1 MKVVIPLAVAALA
14 VSLGIVPAARAA
26 GDDKVA
32 TVGEHAITRAQ
43 LEEHVRAKLIEL
55 ENQRYELLREGLDE
69 MIADELVKQEASAR
83 KTTPAD
89 LEKQE
94 VAAKVAEPSDEEI
107 QKVYD
112 ANKAQ
117 LGSQTLE
124 QMKPRIVEYL
134 TQQGVQRRR
143 QAFVEELK
151 KAHKTTVELRPP
163 VIEVATAGRPERG
176 GGTKA
181 PVTTIEFSDYQCP
194 FCGRAESTVDEV
206 MKHYGNKVRLVYRD
220 FPLPMHAQARPA
232 SEAASCA
239 NAQGKFWEYHATLFA
254 NQTALGEDQLKEYAK
269 NVGLDAA
276 KFDQCLKDKPFKAA
290 IDKDVAAI
298 RPHAL
303 AAARGEAARGEAARG
318 EVARQGVA
326 HVPRGRGAA
335 RLGRGDA
342 ARDPLGGGQ
351 LAQRLRPRRG
361 VKEEGESEGRSK
373 RGQRPHRLIVGRLR
387 VSLKPAPAAA
397 GAVRPRMRPLARAPS
412 RLRGE
417 RPWGG
422 AAEPGR

>member
-1 MKVVIPLAVAALA
+1 MKVVTPLAVAALA

-26 GDDKVA
+26 GDGKVA

-55 ENQRYELLREGLDE
+55 ENQRYEMLREGLDE
-69 MIADELVKQEASAR
+69 LIAEELLKQEASAR

-94 VAAKVAEPSDEEI
+94 VAAKVPEPTDEEI

-124 QMKPRIVEYL
+124 QIKPRIVEYL
-134 TQQGVQRRR
+134 KQQGMQRRR

-151 KAHKTTVELRPP
+151 QTHKTTVALRPP

-176 GGTKA
+176 GGAKA
-181 PVTTIEFSDYQCP
+181 PVTIIEFSDYQCP

-220 FPLPMHAQARPA
+220 FPLPMHPQARPA

-290 IDKDVAAI
+290 IDKDVADGEKVGVNGTPAFFI
-298 RPHAL
+298 NGRMLSGAL
-303 AAARGEAARGEAARG
+303 PFDKFK
-318 EVARQGVA
+318 EVIDEELTAK
-326 HVPRGRGAA
+326 GA
-335 RLGRGDA
+335 
-342 ARDPLGGGQ
+342 
-351 LAQRLRPRRG
+351 
-361 VKEEGESEGRSK
+361 SS
-373 RGQRPHRLIVGRLR
+373 
-387 VSLKPAPAAA
+387 S
-397 GAVRPRMRPLARAPS
+397 
-412 RLRGE
+412 
-417 RPWGG
+417 
-422 AAEPGR
+422 

>member
-1 MKVVIPLAVAALA
+1 MKVVTPLAVAALA

-26 GDDKVA
+26 GDGKVA

-89 LEKQE
+89 TGKQE
-94 VAAKVAEPSDEEI
+94 VAGKVAEPSDEEI

-124 QMKPRIVEYL
+124 QIKPRIVEYL
-134 TQQGVQRRR
+134 TQQGIQRRR

-181 PVTTIEFSDYQCP
+181 PVTIIEFSDYQCP

-220 FPLPMHAQARPA
+220 FPLPMHPQARPA

-269 NVGLDAA
+269 NVGLDA
-276 KFDQCLKDKPFKAA
+276 
-290 IDKDVAAI
+290 I
-298 RPHAL
+298 RPPAL
-303 AAARGEAARGEAARG
+303 ASAGGKVAGDRVADGARGRRAAR
-318 EVARQGVA
+318 
-326 HVPRGRGAA
+326 PGR
-335 RLGRGDA
+335 RDA
-342 ARDPLGGGQ
+342 AADPLRGGQ
-351 LAQRLRPRRG
+351 LAQRLRPPGRMQ
-361 VKEEGESEGRSK
+361 EEGDSEGRSE
-373 RGQRPHRLIVGRLR
+373 RRQRPHRLIVGSVRA
-387 VSLKPAPAAA
+387 SFKPAPATA
-397 GAVRPRMRPLARAPS
+397 GAVRARMRPLARAPS
-412 RLRGE
+412 RVRGWAPVGRGGRARLKAAVLKTARVESPREFESPPLR
-417 RPWGG
+417 RLF
-422 AAEPGR
+422 

>member
-1 MKVVIPLAVAALA
+1 MKVVTSLAVAALA
-14 VSLGIVPAARAA
+14 GSLGIVPAARAA
-26 GDDKVA
+26 GDGKVA

-124 QMKPRIVEYL
+124 QIKPRIVEYL
-134 TQQGVQRRR
+134 TQQGIQRRR

-181 PVTTIEFSDYQCP
+181 PVTIIEFSDYQCP

-290 IDKDVAAI
+290 IDKDVADGERVGVNGTPAFFI
-298 RPHAL
+298 NGRMLSGAL
-303 AAARGEAARGEAARG
+303 PFDKFK
-318 EVARQGVA
+318 EVI
-326 HVPRGRGAA
+326 
-335 RLGRGDA
+335 DE
-342 ARDPLGGGQ
+342 Q
-351 LAQRLRPRRG
+351 LAPAAETLLPTPCAADSSPSVCAHPGACRRRAIPRAVPSVVSVRIASLSAASARRSSPRPRR
-361 VKEEGESEGRSK
+361 
-373 RGQRPHRLIVGRLR
+373 
-387 VSLKPAPAAA
+387 
-397 GAVRPRMRPLARAPS
+397 RAPC
-412 RLRGE
+412 
-417 RPWGG
+417 
-422 AAEPGR
+422 GRACAL

>member
-1 MKVVIPLAVAALA
+1 MKVVTPLAVAALA

-26 GDDKVA
+26 GDGKVA

-124 QMKPRIVEYL
+124 QIKPRIVEYL
-134 TQQGVQRRR
+134 TQQGIQRRR
-143 QAFVEELK
+143 QAFVE
-151 KAHKTTVELRPP
+151 
-163 VIEVATAGRPERG
+163 
-176 GGTKA
+176 
-181 PVTTIEFSDYQCP
+181 
-194 FCGRAESTVDEV
+194 
-206 MKHYGNKVRLVYRD
+206 
-220 FPLPMHAQARPA
+220 
-232 SEAASCA
+232 
-239 NAQGKFWEYHATLFA
+239 
-254 NQTALGEDQLKEYAK
+254 DQLKDYAK

-290 IDKDVAAI
+290 IDKDVA
-298 RPHAL
+298 
-303 AAARGEAARGEAARG
+303 
-318 EVARQGVA
+318 
-326 HVPRGRGAA
+326 
-335 RLGRGDA
+335 D
-342 ARDPLGGGQ
+342 
-351 LAQRLRPRRG
+351 
-361 VKEEGESEGRSK
+361 
-373 RGQRPHRLIVGRLR
+373 
-387 VSLKPAPAAA
+387 
-397 GAVRPRMRPLARAPS
+397 
-412 RLRGE
+412 GE
-417 RPWGG
+417 RVGVNGTPAFFINGRMLSG
-422 AAEPGR
+422 ALPFDKFKEVIDEELTAKGVSSS